1 MPVAFPL
8 DNRLRRVGVNT
19 NMDGNPPAGYY
30 NDGGSLAAFTA
41 ANPNF
46 NSVREGNTGAFAVGA
61 SASGDAFS
69 FTNFNAR
76 LDLPWF
82 TAMGGRL
89 VYQCHAGRYAPYTAA
104 AVTGDGDAT
113 QDALVWSSAKLDNAA
128 YVFAGIAGQ
137 YPNYRG
143 RRGIWAWLMINEAD
157 LNMTQVCRLA
167 LSTGARKTTAIQRL
181 VALQKR
187 WWQTLQTHPGVVMG
201 LTTSTQ
207 ALRRDHTVE
216 QFRIDELLTY
226 NNGEVLNYMRA
237 HPTTFHHL
245 QSNLSQPGFT
255 ASGPANGEVSLYWAW
270 LAMKEARALNPS
282 APKRPICCT
291 EYGVSAKL
299 GHFGTAPT
307 SGDWITDDDTK
318 NGKQILRSYR
328 FGLAALATFW
338 WAVPYTNLYSLAYSD
353 ADLSGG
359 SEPATSRGTGYGTQ
373 NIFWDSGSGAL
384 TAYQPAADTIRSCF
398 DQRRYKLPIGGQIPI
413 VAKTWK
419 SFHLPYSWA
428 VAARLDRQPTST
440 SLDVPPQPSWGA
452 VTIANDLITSAAGY
466 EQCVSRPL
474 VLPTWTKYTAKAQ
487 VKCDSGGVA
496 NLCARGY
503 DFTDGLAYVRSAN
516 ASAAGWTTLTVEFT
530 TVGHGV
536 PQLPDVPSVVLVAY
550 HNGVGS
556 MQARYFRVFPS
567 GSTDPGPIVPDDTGG
582 GGGGGGTT
590 GAYCRT
596 PANANNLFAKP
607 FNQDTS
613 HMRPVGVNAVFG
625 GATHAKTISLIHATG
640 TNINVPSAASGWGDP
655 ILYCD
660 PSYPQRT
667 VVWRP
672 PYDSKSQFPI
682 TLRIADSFTA
692 GPANQDATATLYD
705 PDTQLFHEFYGLARI
720 GGQWQAML
728 HRVQRP
734 RLIGHTP
741 DSAGTS
747 ASGMPIIAGLVRGD
761 EWNNADDYC
770 EHCLNISLSAR
781 PGDLPDNF
789 IQLSKNW
796 QWPATSRDGF
806 AANPGNNTGVIN
818 YGERFAIPSYENG
831 GPNPANLA
839 LGAATSRRYKL
850 YYVLRNYG
858 LLVHDASGGNSIRS
872 DQYLSSTAAAEIKT
886 AFAAFK
892 PLLRPILNVR
902 NTDATTGGGDPIPGA
917 LNCAYNS
924 GSPRKSGGGGGGGG
938 GGGDVKP
945 VTWWESKYSMS
956 ADYAYAYPRST
967 SGSCFS
973 HYELARCVDGN
984 TAMFR
989 ATGKTIYLDRAL
1001 LYVENVIATSR
1012 TSAEMGSQYAGGSTK
1027 TYRGWAQKGAITGR
1041 TVGYE
1046 YPLDD
1051 FYLWRY
1057 VCTLLAA
1064 MKGLTAYTTR
1074 YNNILAFTELHMWEK
1089 WWLRGPKDTTYR
1101 NVIHIS
1107 SHAGQCALILAELTT
1122 DATRRSQYIAARDNI
1137 DHLGISS
1144 YGGGNCRDQ
1153 MDPHPSVSDAYTWGM
1168 YWKPLKVSEPNGSD
1182 VNHGNG
1188 FVGYLVEAKD
1198 RGYGWTD
1205 SDITK
1210 FKNLFTKWIWT
1221 NASEKKAWL
1230 KGSLEQN
1237 PGDWRDGFFKLGR
1250 YDAALQQR
1258 LEGHI
1263 STASSISQLW
1273 GVGAL
1278 SARILRG
1285 KYD

>member
-157 LNMTQVCRLA
+157 LNMIQVCRLA

-207 ALRRDHTVE
+207 ALRRDKTVDS
-216 QFRIDELLTY
+216 FRIDELLTY

-237 HPTTFHHL
+237 HPTTFHHA
-245 QSNLSQPGFT
+245 QSNFLQPGFT
-255 ASGPANGEVSLYWAW
+255 SSGPANGEVSLYWAW

-282 APKRPICCT
+282 APKLPICCT
-291 EYGVSAKL
+291 EFGVSSKL
-299 GHFGTAPT
+299 GHFGTPPT

-550 HNGVGS
+550 HNGIGS

-640 TNINVPSAASGWGDP
+640 TNINVPSAASGWGNP

-692 GPANQDATATLYD
+692 GPANHDATATLYD

-728 HRVQRP
+728 HRVQKP

-747 ASGMPIIAGLVRGD
+747 ASGMPVIAGLVRGD

-770 EHCLNISLSAR
+770 EHCLNILLAAR

-796 QWPATSRDGF
+796 QWPASSRDGF
-806 AANPGNNTGVIN
+806 ASDPRNNTGVIN
-818 YGERFAIPSYENG
+818 YGERFAIPAYEKG
-831 GPNPANLA
+831 GPNPATLA
-839 LGAATSRRYKL
+839 LGAPTSRRYKL

-858 LLVHDASGGNSIRS
+858 LLVHDASTGNSIRS
-872 DQYLSSTAAAEIKT
+872 DQYLTGTAAAEIK
-886 AFAAFK
+886 AAFFDFK
-892 PLLRPILNVR
+892 RLLRPILNVKS
-902 NTDATTGGGDPIPGA
+902 TDATTGGGDPIPGA

-924 GSPRKSGGGGGGGG
+924 ASPRKPS
-938 GGGDVKP
+938 VNS
-945 VTWWESKYSMS
+945 VSWWEKQYDMAS
-956 ADYAYAYPRST
+956 DYAYANPRSL
-967 SGSCFS
+967 SGHCFS
-973 HYELARCVDGN
+973 HYEIARSLDGN
-984 TAMFR
+984 VAMFR

-1001 LYVENVIATSR
+1001 LYVENMISTSR
-1012 TSAEMGSQYAGGSTK
+1012 TSLEMGSQYAGSATK
-1027 TYRGWAQKGAITGR
+1027 NYRGWVTKVALEGR
-1041 TVGYE
+1041 SVGNE
-1046 YPLDD
+1046 YPLDE
-1051 FYLWRY
+1051 FYPWRY
-1057 VCTLLAA
+1057 VCNLLGA
-1064 MKGLTAYTTR
+1064 MNGLSAYAVR
-1074 YNNILAFTELHMWEK
+1074 FNNILTFTEQHIWTK
-1089 WWLRGPKDTTYR
+1089 WWLRGPKDTIYR

-1107 SHAGQCALILAELTT
+1107 SHAAQCALILRDLTSN
-1122 DATRRSQYIAARDNI
+1122 ATLRAQYQAALDNI

-1144 YGGGNCRDQ
+1144 YGGGNCRSQ
-1153 MDPHPSVSDAYTWGM
+1153 MQNHPNNANANCWNG
-1168 YWKPLKVSEPNGSD
+1168 YWLPLGNSEPKGAD
-1182 VNHGNG
+1182 VAHANG
-1188 FVGYLVEAKD
+1188 FLAYVVEAKD
-1198 RGYGWTD
+1198 RGYSWTS
-1205 SDITK
+1205 SDITR
-1210 FKNLFTKWIWT
+1210 FIELLGVIWPSASLGYTYLKNDTTPWT
-1221 NASEKKAWL
+1221 R
-1230 KGSLEQN
+1230 
-1237 PGDWRDGFFKLGR
+1237 DYRDGFAKLGR
-1250 YDAALQQR
+1250 YSAAVQR
-1258 LEGHI
+1258 RMEGNPVGTGVAQH
-1263 STASSISQLW
+1263 W
-1273 GVGAL
+1273 GNGAL
-1278 SARILRG
+1278 NARILLG
-1285 KYD
+1285 VYN